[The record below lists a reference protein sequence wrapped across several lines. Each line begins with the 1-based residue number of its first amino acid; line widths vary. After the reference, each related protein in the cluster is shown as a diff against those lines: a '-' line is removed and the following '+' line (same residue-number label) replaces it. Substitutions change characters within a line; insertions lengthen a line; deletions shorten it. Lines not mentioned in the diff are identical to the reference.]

1 MQRDWGNRCLSDRFG
16 GAFEDMS
23 QLSQVLQ
30 GDHQGHV
37 NRLFIVIH
45 GERSLHWKKEV
56 LDWIRDELF
65 PQENSNCNNLRADGH
80 SPSLEVLDKALR
92 NLFGPTLLSGLREC
106 LRSLPEWVIPGLWP
120 MCTEVHQR
128 KREKHQF
135 SETSCSLLPCTSS
148 SYFTNFK
155 PCSFLNK

>member
-16 GAFEDMS
+16 GAFEDML

-37 NRLFIVIH
+37 NRLFIMIH

-92 NLFGPTLLSGLREC
+92 NLFGPTLLSGLENAWGPFQNEWFLDWDLCAQKSTRERGKNTSSQKHPVPC
-106 LRSLPEWVIPGLWP
+106 FL
-120 MCTEVHQR
+120 VHQVLI
-128 KREKHQF
+128 
-135 SETSCSLLPCTSS
+135 SLISNHVVS
-148 SYFTNFK
+148 
-155 PCSFLNK
+155 